1 MIEGQLQ
8 STMANTAPQ
17 IAVKTLTIVSKTKNS
32 ISIRWNK
39 ATDAETPQSQLLYT
53 VTWCVAPYRWDNNI
67 RKIGERKYDNTSYTI
82 TGLAPNTTYDIIVYV
97 RDANGSENTYAK
109 ATVTTL
115 ADSATTVSRP
125 ASSTVSRPVSST
137 VSRPTSSTISR
148 PGSSTISRPRPSTGS
163 RPSTSTTTATTPK
176 PIVEQK
182 TNVRIVKMDLPFDFK
197 GNMNGVTVRK
207 ANANLGDGDL
217 WSGKKQVQV
226 DGIMNIAN
234 NIASIDINYTVWE
247 DDFGPKNPKSDKL
260 VLNGKLSQ
268 SLDGLFGGLT
278 PTTTTDAHK
287 TTKVTKTWR
296 LITNTSNASYR
307 GWYSKGSGQSYK
319 YISYNDYPDYN
330 NLHKK
335 EWLPLDLIRVKLDG
349 DGSELH
355 GQGNIGIQG
364 RVIVYFELTTVTTY
378 TYHMTQATTMASGS
392 LLKGSN
398 SVMAAIPSNVRT
410 VLGRGYDIKGNYAD
424 TSSVKLPV
432 MDLDKA
438 NANKLI
444 YEMTP
449 GKMASRKFTGESKEE
464 LSSSYE
470 SELNVKVSA
479 HGFGATFS
487 NETKKTVKKETSFSQ
502 GRKYVSMS
510 KVFKNK
516 IYKVETTP
524 STAGVASLL
533 TDQFLNDLNTKTADQ
548 IIKDYGTHVMLGM
561 VLGARVTYSM
571 SYVKSIE
578 KMSTSQSFSNTTSIG
593 YDSSPAS
600 GLVDKEKEK
609 NKEEGK
615 NTTEKSSTELA
626 FNLLSGKDV
635 STERIKQVN
644 ELLKLTKN
652 NSQPPTN
659 NTGKSAA
666 AQKASTAGS
675 WGVSATVGIEVNT
688 SESSTYENESM
699 EESCTVIGGNTAL
712 ENRICG
718 DLNNINT
725 WQESLNSGN
734 TIYWA
739 DFEPG
744 TLYPIYEFVPAG
756 KKVTAS
762 ALKEAWEKYFEGQD
776 AEKECGRTEITK
788 AFSCQGCDSTVY
800 KINKDED
807 REVSTSDGKETGWK
821 LYMEPVNL
829 DGGDVAIAVQLTVG
843 ESGLNAGRTLLRL
856 HEIVTMPKSTFPRIA
871 IDSSKVTKASYEV
884 EGSVFKKCHGLFNIT
899 YLVKDCPFLDTKS
912 NTVYISIDD
921 NGSNDS
927 KHLIVKGTF
936 KLPVI
941 GYEK

>member
-1 MIEGQLQ
+1 
-8 STMANTAPQ
+8 MANTSPQ

-125 ASSTVSRPVSST
+125 ASST

-268 SLDGLFGGLT
+268 SLDRLFGGLT
-278 PTTTTDAHK
+278 PTTTTDTHK

-487 NETKKTVKKETSFSQ
+487 NETKKTVKKETSFSE
-502 GRKYVSMS
+502 GRKYVSLS

-524 STAGVASLL
+524 STAGVSSLL

-561 VLGARVTYSM
+561 VMGARVTYSM

-578 KMSTSQSFSNTTSIG
+578 KMSISKSFSNTTSIG
-593 YDSSPAS
+593 YNSSPAS
-600 GLVDKEKEK
+600 GLVDTEKEK
-609 NKEEGK
+609 NKKEGK

-626 FNLLSGKDV
+626 YEILNNPDISSEK
-635 STERIKQVN
+635 IKQVN
-644 ELLKLTKN
+644 ELLKLSKT
-652 NSQPPTN
+652 NSQPATN
-659 NTGKSAA
+659 NTGKSTAD
-666 AQKASTAGS
+666 QKASAVT
-675 WGVSATVGIEVNT
+675 GVGGNVTVGIEVNT

-725 WQESLNSGN
+725 WQESLNSNN

-739 DFEPG
+739 DFESG
-744 TLYPIYEFVPAG
+744 SLYPIYEFVPAG

-762 ALKEAWEKYFEGQD
+762 ALKEAWEKYLDGQN
-776 AEKECGRTEITK
+776 AEKECGRTEIRK
-788 AFSCQGCDSTVY
+788 AFTCQGSKGTVHPL
-800 KINKDED
+800 NNED
-807 REVSTSDGKETGWK
+807 REVSTQDGKETGWK

-829 DGGDVAIAVQLTVG
+829 DGGDVAVAVQLTVG
-843 ESGLNAGRTLLRL
+843 ESGLNANRTLLRL
-856 HEIVTMPKSTFPRIA
+856 HEVVTMPKSTFPRIA
-871 IDSSKVTKASYEV
+871 IDSSKVTEASYEV
-884 EGSVFKKCHGLFNIT
+884 EGSVFKKCHGLFDIT
-899 YLVKDCPFLDTKS
+899 PLVRDCPFLDTKS
-912 NTVYISIDD
+912 NTVSISLDGSGDD
-921 NGSNDS
+921 SA
-927 KHLIVKGTF
+927 HLIVKGTF